1 MDDDLARRTA
11 GGLRTGDP
19 DAWQTLYD
27 AYAERVWRGVARLV
41 GPHPADVADIVQE
54 TMLAAA
60 RSARTFDEAKGS
72 LWQWL
77 WGIARTQV
85 SLHYRTRQRQD
96 RWRLTPAKWSEGI
109 EPTQTADLES
119 AELAAAVR
127 AALGELPAD
136 YEQLLTAKYL
146 DGDSVER
153 IAGRERLTEMAVR
166 SKLARAR
173 DAFRTAY
180 ARLNRTGQHEPEI
193 ARELP

>member
-1 MDDDLARRTA
+1 MDDDQARRTA
-11 GGLRTGDP
+11 QGLRTGDP
-19 DAWQTLYD
+19 AAWRALYD

-60 RSARTFDEAKGS
+60 RSVRTFDETKGS

-96 RWRLTPAKWSEGI
+96 RWKRTPTPWSEGI
-109 EPTQTADLES
+109 EPTQSADLERG
-119 AELAAAVR
+119 ELAATVR
-127 AALGELPAD
+127 AALGELPGD

-180 ARLNRTGQHEPEI
+180 ARLNRTGRHEPEI

>member
-19 DAWQTLYD
+19 AAWRTLYD
-27 AYAERVWRGVARLV
+27 AYAERVWRVVARLV

-60 RSARTFDEAKGS
+60 RSARTFDESKGS

-96 RWRLTPAKWSEGI
+96 RWKLTPAKWSEGI
-109 EPTQTADLES
+109 EPTQSADLEN

-153 IAGRERLTEMAVR
+153 IAGRERTTETAVR

-180 ARLNRTGQHEPEI
+180 VRLARSGRHEPEI

>member
-1 MDDDLARRTA
+1 MDDDQAHRTA
-11 GGLRTGDP
+11 QGLRTGDP
-19 DAWQTLYD
+19 AAWRSLYD
-27 AYAERVWRGVARLV
+27 SYAERVWRGVARLV

-60 RSARTFDEAKGS
+60 RSARTFDDAKGT

-96 RWRLTPAKWSEGI
+96 RWKRTPAKWSEGI
-109 EPTQTADLES
+109 EPAQSADLERI
-119 AELAAAVR
+119 ELAAAVR
-127 AALGELPAD
+127 AALGELPGD

-180 ARLNRTGQHEPEI
+180 ARITRHEPEV

>member
-1 MDDDLARRTA
+1 MDDDQARLAVA
-11 GGLRTGDP
+11 GLRTGDP
-19 DAWQTLYD
+19 DAWRTLYD
-27 AYAERVWRGVARLV
+27 AYAERVWRGVARSV

-60 RSARTFDEAKGS
+60 RSARNFDDSKGS

-85 SLHYRTRQRQD
+85 SLHYRNRLRQD
-96 RWRLTPAKWSEGI
+96 RWKMRSAKWVEGI
-109 EPTQTADLES
+109 EPMQSAELES
-119 AELAAAVR
+119 AELAEAVR
-127 AALGELPAD
+127 SALGELPGD

-153 IAGRERLTEMAVR
+153 IAGRERLTETAVR

-173 DAFRTAY
+173 DAFRAAY
-180 ARLNRTGQHEPEI
+180 KRLTRTGQNEPEVV
-193 ARELP
+193 RELP